1 MMRRQK
7 CVLWLAGI
15 LLATAARA
23 ELKIDITRGV
33 TDPVPIAVV
42 PFAQST
48 PGAGVVDIAAVVQR
62 DLEGS
67 GRFTGMSRE
76 AMPARPTRA
85 ADVESAR
92 WRALRNDYVV
102 VGREV
107 PRDAGEV
114 RLEFELVNAL
124 TGQVLLQESVG
135 VPPANLRHGAHRI
148 ADKVFEKITGTRGA
162 FATRIAYISVDGQP
176 PAQRFQLLIAD
187 ADGENARVA
196 MESRLPIMSP
206 AWSPDGQWLAYVS
219 FENRASAIFVQRVR
233 TGERRQVSARTGIN
247 GAPAWSPDGRKLALT
262 LSGSGGN
269 LDIYILDLSTQELTR
284 ITDDPAIDTE
294 PAWTPDGQTLYFTSD
309 RGGGPQIYRVAARA
323 GARAQRVTF
332 GGSYAARPRISPD
345 GRQLAVVT
353 QESGSFRIGV
363 ADPAV
368 GQVTGLTRG
377 PLDESPGFAPNGAV
391 LIFAGRERGQGVLA
405 TVSVDGQVT
414 QQLKSDKGEV
424 REPAWGPFVD

>member
-1 MMRRQK
+1 
-7 CVLWLAGI
+7 
-15 LLATAARA
+15 
-23 ELKIDITRGV
+23 
-33 TDPVPIAVV
+33 
-42 PFAQST
+42 
-48 PGAGVVDIAAVVQR
+48 
-62 DLEGS
+62 
-67 GRFTGMSRE
+67 
-76 AMPARPTRA
+76 
-85 ADVESAR
+85 
-92 WRALRNDYVV
+92 
-102 VGREV
+102 
-107 PRDAGEV
+107 
-114 RLEFELVNAL
+114 
-124 TGQVLLQESVG
+124 
-135 VPPANLRHGAHRI
+135 
-148 ADKVFEKITGTRGA
+148 
-162 FATRIAYISVDGQP
+162 
-176 PAQRFQLLIAD
+176 
-187 ADGENARVA
+187 

-269 LDIYILDLSTQELTR
+269 LDIFVLDLSTQELAR

-294 PAWTPDGQTLYFTSD
+294 PTWTPDGQTLFFTSD
-309 RGGGPQIYRVAARA
+309 RGGGPQIYRVAPRT

-332 GGSYAARPRISPD
+332 GGGYAARPRISPD
-345 GRQLAVVT
+345 GRMLAVVT

-368 GQVTGLTRG
+368 GQVTSLTRG
-377 PLDESPGFAPNGAV
+377 QLDESPSFAPNGAV

-414 QQLKSDKGEV
+414 QQLKSDRGEV

>member
-1 MMRRQK
+1 MHRLF
-7 CVLWLAGI
+7 CAA
-15 LLATAARA
+15 LLAATFLTTPARA

-42 PFAQST
+42 PFAQAQGGGSLD
-48 PGAGVVDIAAVVQR
+48 VAAVVQR

-67 GRFTGMSRE
+67 GRFTAMRRD

-85 ADVESAR
+85 ADVDAAR

-107 PRDAGEV
+107 PREGGEV

-124 TGQVLLQESVG
+124 TGQVLLQEYVG
-135 VPPANLRHGAHRI
+135 VPAAYLRHGAHRI
-148 ADKVFEKITGTRGA
+148 ADKIFEKITGTRGA
-162 FATRIAYISVDGQP
+162 FSTRIAYISVDGQP
-176 PAQRFQLLIAD
+176 PRQRFQLMIAD

-196 MESRLPIMSP
+196 MESTQPIMSP
-206 AWSPDGQWLAYVS
+206 SWSPDGQWLAYVS
-219 FENRASAIFVQRVR
+219 FENRASAIYVQRVR
-233 TGERRQVSARTGIN
+233 TGEKRQVSARAGIN

-269 LDIYILDLSTQELTR
+269 LDIFVLDLGTQELVR
-284 ITDDPAIDTE
+284 VTDDPAIDTE
-294 PAWTPDGQTLYFTSD
+294 PAWAADGQNIYFTSD
-309 RGGGPQIYRVAARA
+309 RGGGPQVYRVPARA

-332 GGSYAARPRISPD
+332 GGGYAARPRISPD
-345 GRQLAVVT
+345 GRTLAVVT
-353 QESGSFRIGV
+353 QEGGNFRIGV

-368 GQVTGLTRG
+368 GQITPLTRG
-377 PLDESPGFAPNGAV
+377 PLDESPSFAPNGAV
-391 LIFAGRERGQGVLA
+391 LMYAGRVGGQGVLA

-414 QQLKSDKGEV
+414 QQLKSDQGEV